1 MRTPAAR
8 CSAIARLV
16 LGAMWAV
23 AASAA
28 GGQVVRGSVT
38 DISHRPTPGVVVL
51 LVDSS
56 AQIAAR
62 ALSDEHGSFRITAPR
77 PGTYRIRTLRIGY
90 RPILSDR
97 FALGAGNEVT
107 RELVITDLPISLD
120 TMRVVDRNVCR
131 AFTDSGAATFAVWE
145 QIRTALTAAQLT
157 AASRTIA
164 TTTVNYEHRFG
175 ARPGINEG
183 KLLKRSAAV
192 FTGYVTQPWSAIP
205 ADSLRR
211 AGYVVTQR
219 DGSLDYYA
227 PDIDVLL
234 SPTFVEDHCFRLVRD
249 RSHRNDLGIAFA
261 PVPDRRRVAD
271 IRGTLWIDRS
281 TSELRG
287 LDFDYANLPA
297 EQTGRAGGDVRF
309 VHLRDGTWA
318 ISAWEIRM
326 PLLEQLIIPGHAAEI
341 RMTEL
346 HATGGELALARREAD
361 TLWTGRR
368 LLVAGNVVDSSS
380 GNAIAGARVQLAG
393 TRLAATSDARGK
405 FSIDSVLP
413 GNYTFEV
420 HTPSLD
426 SLGFSRRVPVS
437 LAEPDAEIEVRVPDG
452 GQVVRSL
459 CAAYLSAGTQPG
471 LSGIVLGRA
480 SLRAGTGADS
490 STARSMRNLTIIA
503 EWPDAGAD
511 TSAKPSSGR
520 LIVSRRVE
528 TRAAPD
534 GSFRFCGLPT
544 TSSLSLRAVAD
555 SAETIDPRVVRFA
568 AGSRLARTEL
578 TLDPRSVLVARGAV
592 FTGIVVSDSTHV
604 PIAGAEVALPG
615 LGKSALTDTA
625 GRFRL
630 TGIAAGD
637 QRVQVR
643 RLGYDAADTR
653 VSFGAGETV
662 ERRVV
667 LGRAVLLEAVTVSER
682 ELERRM
688 ASFEENRRIGLGH
701 FMTRAEIAKYDGMR
715 MTAALSQLG
724 PAVKLLGSE
733 TIWVT
738 SNRAPR
744 PPCGADTA
752 CYEGHG
758 WYAQPGAPIACYS
771 LVYVDHVLMNGA
783 REPTEPFDLRMIPPE
798 QVEAMEFY
806 AGASETPLQ
815 YSRMGSDCG
824 VLVIWT
830 RRG

>member
-1 MRTPAAR
+1 MRTPATR
-8 CSAIARLV
+8 CGAIARLV
-16 LGAMWAV
+16 IGAMWAV

-38 DISHRPTPGVVVL
+38 DISRRPTPGVVVL
-51 LVDSS
+51 LVDSTT
-56 AQIAAR
+56 QVAAR
-62 ALSDEHGSFRITAPR
+62 ALSDERGSFRLAAPR
-77 PGTYRIRTLRIGY
+77 PGTYQIRTLRIGY
-90 RPILSDR
+90 RPVLSDH

-107 RELVITDLPISLD
+107 RDLVITDLPISLD

-164 TTTVNYEHRFG
+164 TTTVNYERRFG

-183 KLLKRSAAV
+183 KLLQRSAVV

-227 PDIDVLL
+227 PDLDVLL
-234 SPTFVEDHCFRLVRD
+234 SPTFVEGHCFRLVRD
-249 RSHRNDLGIAFA
+249 RSHKNDLGIAFA

-287 LDFDYANLPA
+287 LDFDYANVPA
-297 EQTGRAGGDVRF
+297 EQTGRAGGDLRF

-318 ISAWEIRM
+318 ISEWEIRM
-326 PLLEQLIIPGHAAEI
+326 PLLEQTIIPGHAAEI

-346 HATGGELALARREAD
+346 HATGGQLALARREAD

-368 LLVAGNVVDSSS
+368 LVVAGNVVDSSS

-393 TRLAATSDARGK
+393 TSFAETTDARGK
-405 FSIDSVLP
+405 FSFDSVLP
-413 GNYTFEV
+413 GNYTFDV

-426 SLGFSRRVPVS
+426 SLSISRRVPVS
-437 LAEPDAEIEVRVPDG
+437 LAEPGVEVEVRLPDA

-459 CAAYLSAGTQPG
+459 CAAYDRADPQRDLQ
-471 LSGIVLGRA
+471 GIVLGRA
-480 SLRAGTGADS
+480 NLRAANGQDS
-490 STARSMRNLTIIA
+490 LAGHALSNLKIIA
-503 EWPDAGAD
+503 EWRDAAAETATNASD
-511 TSAKPSSGR
+511 NSS
-520 LIVSRRVE
+520 VATHRVE
-528 TRAAPD
+528 TRTASD
-534 GSFRFCGLPT
+534 GSFRFCRLPT
-544 TSSLSLRAVAD
+544 TTSVSLQAAAD
-555 SAETIDPRVVRFA
+555 GAETGAPQIVQFA
-568 AGSRLARTEL
+568 PGTRLARAEL
-578 TLDPRSVLVARGAV
+578 TLDPQSALVARGAE

-604 PIAGAEVALPG
+604 PIAGAEVALPD

-630 TGIAAGD
+630 MGIPAGD

-643 RLGYDAADTR
+643 RLGYGAADTK
-653 VSFGAGETV
+653 VSFRAGETV

-667 LGRAVLLEAVTVSER
+667 LGRAVLLEPVTVSER
-682 ELERRM
+682 ELDRRM
-688 ASFEENRRIGLGH
+688 ASFEENRRVGLGH
-701 FMTRAEIAKYDGMR
+701 FMTRAEIAKYDGM
-715 MTAALSQLG
+715 TITSALSQLG
-724 PAVKLLGSE
+724 SAVRVLGNQS
-733 TIWVT
+733 IWVT

-744 PPCGADTA
+744 PPCGPGDTA
-752 CYEGHG
+752 CFESHG
-758 WYAQPGAPIACYS
+758 WWARPGAPIACYS
-771 LVYVDHVLMNGA
+771 LVYLDKVLMNGA
-783 REPTEPFDLRMIPPE
+783 HEPTEPFDLRTIAPE
-798 QVEAMEFY
+798 RVQAMEFY
-806 AGASETPLQ
+806 AGPSETPLE
-815 YSRMGSDCG
+815 YSRMASDCG

-830 RRG
+830 RY